1 MFVGDV
7 MKRIIGGLAVLA
19 ITLAACAGPSATGGG
34 ASSGP
39 TASAPK
45 PDVKVGVV
53 ISLTGVGNVYGPTQK
68 NGVELAAQRINDA
81 GGVNGA
87 KLVLVIDDDQSTTDG
102 GVTAFRKQTSQDRVV
117 AILGP
122 TLSNTAVAAHPVAQS
137 AQTPVI
143 AISNTGDG
151 IVGKCDYG
159 PCDYIFRASL
169 GESTAIPQTVNVAK
183 SKLNVKSVVL
193 MYAQDDKFSSDG
205 FAIFKKNLTSAGIT
219 IKKEIAFSK
228 TDVDLSGPVT
238 AALAESPDAIVDSSL
253 AGPAIAVLKEVNK
266 RSPGK
271 LVIGG
276 NGFNTPAIITS
287 AGAAAEG
294 AVSGAAWYLGN
305 PDPVNKDFVSA
316 YKAKYNV
323 DPDQFAAQ
331 AYSALYIL
339 LDALRRTPAV
349 TSVLHDKLRDQLA
362 LTTGV
367 KTPLG
372 EFSFNASQD
381 VSQKVYVVQIK
392 NGAFTP
398 LN

>member
-1 MFVGDV
+1 MN
-7 MKRIIGGLAVLA
+7 KRICGVLGAVAL
-19 ITLAACAGPSATGGG
+19 TLAACSGTTGTSGTSA
-34 ASSGP
+34 SP

-53 ISLTGVGNVYGPTQK
+53 ISLTGVGNVYGPTQR
-68 NGVELAAQRINDA
+68 NGVELARDRINAA

-87 KLVLVIDDDQSTTDG
+87 KIVLVIDDDQSTTDG
-102 GVTAFRKQTSQDRVV
+102 GVTAFRKQVSQDRVV

-151 IVGKCDYG
+151 IVGKCSYG

-205 FAIFKKNLTSAGIT
+205 FAIFKKNLESAAIA

-228 TDVDLSGPVT
+228 NDVDLSAQVT
-238 AALAESPDAIVDSSL
+238 AALAENPDAIVDSSL
-253 AGPAIAVLKEVNK
+253 AGPAILILKEVNK
-266 RSPGK
+266 KKPGM

-276 NGFNTPAIITS
+276 NGFNTPAIIAS

-305 PDPVNKDFVSA
+305 PSAENKDFVAA

-331 AYSALYIL
+331 SYSALYIL
-339 LDALRRTPAV
+339 LDALKRTPAV
-349 TSVLHDKLRDQLA
+349 TSVLHDKLRDQIE

-367 KTPLG
+367 RTPLG
-372 EFSFNASQD
+372 EFSFNASHD
-381 VSQKVYVVQIK
+381 VNQKVYVVQIK
-392 NGAFTP
+392 GGQFTP
-398 LN
+398 IN

>member
-1 MFVGDV
+1 MEKRD
-7 MKRIIGGLAVLA
+7 KRILGVLGALA
-19 ITLAACAGPSATGGG
+19 IALAACSGTAAPGGG
-34 ASSGP
+34 ASSSP
-39 TASAPK
+39 SASAAK
-45 PDVKVGVV
+45 ADVKVGVV
-53 ISLTGVGNVYGPTQK
+53 ISLTGVGNVYGPVQK
-68 NGVELAAQRINDA
+68 NGAELAAQRINES

-102 GVTAFRKQTSQDRVV
+102 GVTAFRKQTSQDRVT

-143 AISNTGDG
+143 AISNTGEG
-151 IVGKCDYG
+151 IVGKCSYG

-169 GESTAIPQTVNVAK
+169 GEATAIPATVNIAK
-183 SKLNVKSVVL
+183 TKLNVKSVVL

-205 FAIFKKNLTSAGIT
+205 FAIFQKALATAGIT
-219 IKKEIAFSK
+219 VKKEIAFSK

-238 AALAESPDAIVDSSL
+238 AALAESPDAIIDSSL
-253 AGPAIAVLKEVNK
+253 AGPAIQVLKEVNK
-266 RSPGK
+266 KKPGM

-287 AGAAAEG
+287 AAAAAEG

-305 PDPVNKDFVSA
+305 PDPVNKDFVAA
-316 YKAKYNV
+316 YRAKYNA

-339 LDALRRTPAV
+339 LDALKRTPSV
-349 TSVLHDKLRDQLA
+349 TSVLHDKLRTQLA

-372 EFSFNASQD
+372 EFSFNSSQD
-381 VSQKVYVVQIK
+381 VNQKVYVVQVK
-392 NGAFTP
+392 NGQFTP
-398 LN
+398 VN

>member
-1 MFVGDV
+1 VNRPILGV
-7 MKRIIGGLAVLA
+7 LGALAL
-19 ITLAACAGPSATGGG
+19 TLAACSGTGTTGT
-34 ASSGP
+34 SGSP
-39 TASAPK
+39 KASAVK
-45 PDVKVGVV
+45 ADVKVGVV
-53 ISLTGVGNVYGPTQK
+53 ISLTGVGNAYGPTQK
-68 NGVELAAQRINDA
+68 NGVELAAARINEA

-87 KLVLVIDDDQSTTDG
+87 KVVLVIDDDQSTTDG
-102 GVTAFRKQTSQDRVV
+102 GVTAFRKQVSQDRVV

-169 GESTAIPQTVNVAK
+169 GESTAIPQTVSIAK

-205 FAIFKKNLTSAGIT
+205 FAIFKKNLTSSGIT
-219 IKKEIAFSK
+219 IKKEIAFNK
-228 TDVDLSGPVT
+228 GDVDLSAQVT

-253 AGPAIAVLKEVNK
+253 AGPAILILKEVNK
-266 RSPGK
+266 KKPGM

-276 NGFNTPAIITS
+276 NGFNTPAIIAS

-305 PDPVNKDFVSA
+305 PSAENKDFVAA
-316 YKAKYNV
+316 YKAKYNA

-331 AYSALYIL
+331 SYSALYIL
-339 LDALRRTPAV
+339 LDALKRTPSV
-349 TSVLHDKLRDQLA
+349 TSVLHDKLRNQIE

-372 EFSFNASQD
+372 EFSFNASHD
-381 VSQKVYVVQIK
+381 VNQKVYVVQVK
-392 NGAFTP
+392 NGQFTQI
-398 LN
+398 N

>member
-1 MFVGDV
+1 MD
-7 MKRIIGGLAVLA
+7 KRIFGALGALA
-19 ITLAACAGPSATGGG
+19 ITLAACSGTSTGGA
-34 ASSGP
+34 ASGSP
-39 TASAPK
+39 TVTTGAPK

-87 KLVLVIDDDQSTTDG
+87 KIVLVIDDDQSTPDG
-102 GVTAFRKQTSQDRVV
+102 GVTAFRKQVSQDRVV

-169 GESTAIPQTVNVAK
+169 GESTAIPQTVSVAK

-205 FAIFKKNLTSAGIT
+205 FAIFKKSLTAAGIT

-228 TDVDLSGPVT
+228 TDVDLSAQVT
-238 AALAESPDAIVDSSL
+238 AALAESPDAIIDSSL
-253 AGPAIAVLKEVNK
+253 AGPAILVLKEVNK
-266 RSPGK
+266 RKPGM

-276 NGFNTPAIITS
+276 NGFNTPAIIAS

-305 PDPVNKDFVSA
+305 PSAENKDFVAA
-316 YKAKYNV
+316 YKAKYNAN
-323 DPDQFAAQ
+323 PDQFAAQ
-331 AYSALYIL
+331 SYSALYIL
-339 LDALRRTPAV
+339 LDALKRTPLV
-349 TSVLHDKLRDQLA
+349 TSVLHDKLRDQIA

-372 EFSFNASQD
+372 EFSFTASQD
-381 VSQKVYVVQIK
+381 VNQKVYVVQIK
-392 NGAFTP
+392 NGQFTQI
-398 LN
+398 N

>member
-1 MFVGDV
+1 MDRRLLGVLG
-7 MKRIIGGLAVLA
+7 ALA
-19 ITLAACAGPSATGGG
+19 ITLAACGGTSTPGPSASAG
-34 ASSGP
+34 
-39 TASAPK
+39 TAAPK
-45 PDVKVGVV
+45 ADVKVGVV
-53 ISLTGVGNVYGPTQK
+53 ISLTGVGNAYGPTQR
-68 NGVELAAQRINDA
+68 NGVQLAADRINAA

-87 KLVLVIDDDQSTTDG
+87 KIVLVIDDDQSTTDG
-102 GVTAFRKQTSQDRVV
+102 GVTAFRKQVSQDRVV

-151 IVGKCDYG
+151 IVGKCSYG

-169 GESTAIPQTVNVAK
+169 GESTAIPQTVSIAK

-205 FAIFKKNLTSAGIT
+205 FDIFKKNLTSSGIT
-219 IKKEIAFSK
+219 IKKEIAYSK
-228 TDVDLSGPVT
+228 NDVDLSGPVT
-238 AALAESPDAIVDSSL
+238 AALAESPDAVVNSSL
-253 AGPAIAVLKEVNK
+253 AGPAIQVLKEVNK
-266 RSPGK
+266 RKPGL

-276 NGFNTPAIITS
+276 NGFNTPAIIAS

-305 PDPVNKDFVSA
+305 PDPVNKDFVAA
-316 YKAKYNV
+316 YKAKFNA

-331 AYSALYIL
+331 AYSAVYIL
-339 LDALRRTPAV
+339 LDALKRTPSV
-349 TSVLHDKLRDQLA
+349 TSVLHDKLRTQIE

-372 EFSFNASQD
+372 EFSFNSSHD
-381 VSQKVYVVQIK
+381 VNQKVYVVQIK
-392 NGAFTP
+392 NGAFTQI
-398 LN
+398 N

>member
-1 MFVGDV
+1 MD
-7 MKRIIGGLAVLA
+7 KRIFGALGALA
-19 ITLAACAGPSATGGG
+19 ITLAACSGTSTGGA
-34 ASSGP
+34 ASGSP
-39 TASAPK
+39 TATTGAPK

-53 ISLTGVGNVYGPTQK
+53 ISVTGVGNVYGPTQK

-87 KLVLVIDDDQSTTDG
+87 KIVLVIDDDQSTPDG
-102 GVTAFRKQTSQDRVV
+102 GVTAFRKQVSQDRVV

-169 GESTAIPQTVNVAK
+169 GESTAIPQTVSVAK

-205 FAIFKKNLTSAGIT
+205 FAIFKKSLTAAGIT

-228 TDVDLSGPVT
+228 TDVDLSAQVT
-238 AALAESPDAIVDSSL
+238 AALAESPDAIIDSSL
-253 AGPAIAVLKEVNK
+253 AGPAILVLKEVNK
-266 RSPGK
+266 RKPGM

-276 NGFNTPAIITS
+276 NGFNTPAIIAS

-305 PDPVNKDFVSA
+305 PSAENKDFVAA
-316 YKAKYNV
+316 YKAKYNAN
-323 DPDQFAAQ
+323 PDQFAAQ
-331 AYSALYIL
+331 SYSALYIL
-339 LDALRRTPAV
+339 LDALKRTPLV
-349 TSVLHDKLRDQLA
+349 TSVLHDKLRDQIA

-372 EFSFNASQD
+372 EFSFTASQD
-381 VSQKVYVVQIK
+381 VNQKVYVVQIK
-392 NGAFTP
+392 NGQFTQI
-398 LN
+398 N